1 MTRNTSS
8 RLLFA
13 CCCPASFTV
22 VSALSSWRLSRQLL
36 FSPTC
41 PSSRL
46 CPGRA
51 FMSWRV
57 TIHLSQTGTWPVCP
71 SKWWVNAGKI
81 RIDNVVFAWKKGG
94 VIVIN
99 LLAYALIDNFQ
110 FKLLFIVKLKVNNT
124 DRVIL
129 LLFSRDNV
137 AAGFTKYNL

>member
-1 MTRNTSS
+1 M
-8 RLLFA
+8 LYL
-13 CCCPASFTV
+13 PE
-22 VSALSSWRLSRQLL
+22 
-36 FSPTC
+36 
-41 PSSRL
+41 
-46 CPGRA
+46 
-51 FMSWRV
+51 
-57 TIHLSQTGTWPVCP
+57 
-71 SKWWVNAGKI
+71 
-81 RIDNVVFAWKKGG
+81 KKGG